1 MQAGWPAGAFGSIR
15 SVDILRGRVRHFI
28 IAGAWVLVFGTAWA
42 TAASPAPFQIILESV
57 APYYLPE
64 SAYVAPGTEIQWHN
78 PTGSAHTITHD
89 GCSMGGRCMFD
100 SGHLPPDQTYSVPGL
115 PPGQYPYHCE
125 VHPIMRGVVI
135 VTSPA
140 SLPQQT

>member
-1 MQAGWPAGAFGSIR
+1 MRRFA
-15 SVDILRGRVRHFI
+15 
-28 IAGAWVLVFGTAWA
+28 IAVALVLVIGATWS

-64 SAYVAPGTEIQWHN
+64 SAYVAPGTEIQWRN
-78 PTGSAHTITHD
+78 PTSSAHTITHD

-100 SGHLPPDQTYSVPGL
+100 SGHLPPDQTFSVQGL
-115 PPGQYPYHCE
+115 PPGQYPYHCQL
-125 VHPIMRGVVI
+125 HPIMQGLLI
-135 VTSPA
+135 ITAPA